1 MKSILIGLL
10 LLISWNQTFGGEG
23 LSRQVSR
30 IRLTTGE
37 VIRILSSD
45 QIKSDWIYDFKEHEA
60 KLLKLNKISRF
71 LDGENKTFTEE
82 EKGYWI
88 AYYGKSPNIK
98 KLYKHNSKSLIIHQ
112 IYFLQKI
119 LLMGENKVKKAISD
133 KLKETIYQ
141 IYPSKLSLADILL
154 IRIAGARKYLSGQSP
169 FKSDYNK
176 LKLKEQ
182 RIIAQF
188 YVQPSDLNRIK
199 VLDHLSILLSS
210 FETLFEDYYTYL
222 KNTNQLSKLKDSLR
236 DFIGEAKEKVDKPE
250 GIKGEENATNLESLK
265 KQKVKDQM
273 IKINRFLQVLLQTN
287 DKPLI
292 LKGIQL
298 KEGFITRLK
307 KNYDDF
313 KSLDQS
319 QGKGLSD

>member
-1 MKSILIGLL
+1 MKSVLIS
-10 LLISWNQTFGGEG
+10 LLILCSWTLTFGGQA
-23 LSRQVSR
+23 SA

-37 VIRILSSD
+37 VVKILSSD
-45 QIKSDWIYDFKEHEA
+45 QIKSDWNYDFKDHEA
-60 KLLKLNKISRF
+60 NLLKLNRISKF
-71 LDGENKTFTEE
+71 LDGKNKTFIEE

-98 KLYKHNSKSLIIHQ
+98 RLYKHNSKSLIIHQ

-119 LLMGENKVKKAISD
+119 LLMAKNKVKKAISD
-133 KLKETIYQ
+133 KLKETVYQ
-141 IYPSKLSLADILL
+141 IYPSKLSATDILL
-154 IRIAGARKYLSGQSP
+154 IRGAGARGYLSSQSL

-176 LKLKEQ
+176 LKLKGQ

-188 YVQPSDLNRIK
+188 YVQPTELNRIK
-199 VLDHLSILLSS
+199 VLNHLSILLSN
-210 FETLFEDYYTYL
+210 FENLFEDYYTYL
-222 KNTNQLSKLKDSLR
+222 KNTNQLGKSKESLR
-236 DFIGEAKEKVDKPE
+236 EFIGEGKEKVDNPE
-250 GIKGEENATNLESLK
+250 GIKGQENATSLEGLK

-273 IKINRFLQVLLQTN
+273 TKINRFLQVLLQTD

-298 KEGFITRLK
+298 KESFLIKLK
-307 KNYDDF
+307 KNYGNF

-319 QGKGLSD
+319 RGKGLSD